1 MPNILAIE
9 TSSDACSLAL
19 LSNGKEFYFH
29 EIIPKQHTERLLK
42 EIKNIL
48 ECADTKLSKLDA
60 IGVGCGPGSF
70 TGIRLA
76 CSTAQGLAFSN
87 NLKTI
92 QVSSLDVLAHKVYK
106 EFNCEKVISLIDARM
121 KQLYVGEYS
130 YNQDGLLDSKIS
142 MISLAKFNCNTAN
155 AKTHFV
161 GDGCSLVAPLLNKFS
176 SNVHLNLPNA
186 SDLLEICINK
196 LEKMEV
202 LDPSHLLPI
211 YLSGEEQWRKS

>member
-87 NLKTI
+87 NLKTCLLYT
-92 QVSSLDVLAHKVYK
+92 S
-106 EFNCEKVISLIDARM
+106 DA
-121 KQLYVGEYS
+121 
-130 YNQDGLLDSKIS
+130 
-142 MISLAKFNCNTAN
+142 A
-155 AKTHFV
+155 
-161 GDGCSLVAPLLNKFS
+161 
-176 SNVHLNLPNA
+176 
-186 SDLLEICINK
+186 
-196 LEKMEV
+196 
-202 LDPSHLLPI
+202 
-211 YLSGEEQWRKS
+211 EE